1 MMNTCGDCQHYG
13 NGPVTGPICTK
24 TKKPTSVLMV
34 KDCFEARTT
43 DPVTVTK
50 ECNRCHRVL
59 PITEFHRNHTRKDGY
74 QCQCKECQKELA
86 QAMYK
91 KREEKKKA
99 EEAEQPLEVPTTKVC
114 AKCGRELPVEMF
126 GHTPKN
132 TNGLKSY
139 CRDCE
144 NENCRKY
151 RAKRYGQPKKE
162 RRPKTVD
169 VPVINDLL
177 PQPVPALSTFTDEAI
192 IAELRHRGWHGT
204 ITKETVI
211 L

>member
-1 MMNTCGDCQHYG
+1 MRNTCGECQHYG

-74 QCQCKECQKELA
+74 QCQCKDCQRELA
-86 QAMYK
+86 HLMYVK
-91 KREEKKKA
+91 S
-99 EEAEQPLEVPTTKVC
+99 EEAKQTEQPLEVPTTKVC
-114 AKCGRELPVEMF
+114 AKCGRELPVENF
-126 GHTPKN
+126 GHTKKN
-132 TNGLKSY
+132 KNGLKSY
-139 CRDCE
+139 CKDCE

-162 RRPKTVD
+162 RKPKTVD

-177 PQPVPALSTFTDEAI
+177 PQPVPAISTFTDDELI
-192 IAELRHRGWHGT
+192 RELRHRGWHGT
-204 ITKETVI
+204 IMKDTVI

>member
-43 DPVTVTK
+43 APAIVTK

-74 QCQCKECQKELA
+74 QCQCKDCQRELA
-86 QAMYK
+86 HLMYV
-91 KREEKKKA
+91 KREEAKQT
-99 EEAEQPLEVPTTKVC
+99 EQPLEVPTTKVC
-114 AKCGRELPVEMF
+114 AKCGRELPVENF
-126 GHTPKN
+126 GHTKKN
-132 TNGLKSY
+132 KNGLKSY
-139 CRDCE
+139 CKDCE
-144 NENCRKY
+144 NENSRKY
-151 RAKRYGQPKKE
+151 RAQRYGQPKKE
-162 RRPKTVD
+162 RRPKRVD
-169 VPVINDLL
+169 SPVINDLIS
-177 PQPVPALSTFTDEAI
+177 QPVPALSTFTDEAI

-204 ITKETVI
+204 ITKDTVI

>member
-1 MMNTCGDCQHYG
+1 MRNTCGECQHYG

-74 QCQCKECQKELA
+74 QCQCKDCQRELA
-86 QAMYK
+86 HLMYV
-91 KREEKKKA
+91 KREEAKQT
-99 EEAEQPLEVPTTKVC
+99 EQPLEVPTTKVC
-114 AKCGRELPVEMF
+114 AKCGRELPVENF
-126 GHTPKN
+126 GHTKKN
-132 TNGLKSY
+132 KNGLKSY
-139 CRDCE
+139 CKDCE

-162 RRPKTVD
+162 RKPKTVD

-177 PQPVPALSTFTDEAI
+177 PQPVPAISTFTDDALIE
-192 IAELRHRGWHGT
+192 ELRHRGWHGT

>member
-1 MMNTCGDCQHYG
+1 MKNTCGDCQHYG

-24 TKKPTSVLMV
+24 TKKAVSVLMV

-74 QCQCKECQKELA
+74 QCQCKDCQRELA
-86 QAMYK
+86 HLMYV
-91 KREEKKKA
+91 KREEAKQT
-99 EEAEQPLEVPTTKVC
+99 EQPLEVPTTKVC
-114 AKCGRELPVEMF
+114 AKCGRELPVENF
-126 GHTPKN
+126 GHTKKN
-132 TNGLKSY
+132 KNGLKSY
-139 CRDCE
+139 CKDCE

-151 RAKRYGQPKKE
+151 RAKRYGSPKREQKS
-162 RRPKTVD
+162 KTLD

-177 PQPVPALSTFTDEAI
+177 PQPVPALSTFKDEEI
-192 IAELRHRGWHGT
+192 IQELRHRGWHGT

>member
-1 MMNTCGDCQHYG
+1 MRNICGECQHYG
-13 NGPVTGPICTK
+13 NGLVTGPICTK
-24 TKKPTSVLMV
+24 TKKAVSILMV

-74 QCQCKECQKELA
+74 QCQCKDCQRELA
-86 QAMYK
+86 HLMYV
-91 KREEKKKA
+91 KREEAKQT
-99 EEAEQPLEVPTTKVC
+99 EQPLEVPTTKVC
-114 AKCGRELPVEMF
+114 AKCGRELPVENF
-126 GHTPKN
+126 GHTKKN
-132 TNGLKSY
+132 KNGLKSY
-139 CRDCE
+139 CKDCE

-162 RRPKTVD
+162 RKPKTVD

-177 PQPVPALSTFTDEAI
+177 PQPVPAISTFTDDALIE
-192 IAELRHRGWHGT
+192 ELRHRGWHGT

>member
-1 MMNTCGDCQHYG
+1 MRNTCGDCQHYG

-24 TKKPTSVLMV
+24 TKKAVSVLMV

-74 QCQCKECQKELA
+74 QCQCKDCQRELA
-86 QAMYK
+86 HLMYV
-91 KREEKKKA
+91 KREEAKQT
-99 EEAEQPLEVPTTKVC
+99 EQPLEVPTTKVC
-114 AKCGRELPVEMF
+114 AKCGRELPVENF
-126 GHTPKN
+126 GHTKKN
-132 TNGLKSY
+132 KNGLKSY
-139 CRDCE
+139 CKDCE

-151 RAKRYGQPKKE
+151 RAKRYGSPKREQKS
-162 RRPKTVD
+162 KTLD
-169 VPVINDLL
+169 VPVINDLI
-177 PQPVPALSTFTDEAI
+177 PQPVPAISTFKDEEI
-192 IAELRHRGWHGT
+192 IQELRHRGWHGT

>member
-1 MMNTCGDCQHYG
+1 MRNTCGECQHYG

-24 TKKPTSVLMV
+24 TKKAVSILMV

-74 QCQCKECQKELA
+74 QCQCKDCQRELA
-86 QAMYK
+86 HLMYV
-91 KREEKKKA
+91 KREEAKQT
-99 EEAEQPLEVPTTKVC
+99 EQPLEVPTTKVC
-114 AKCGRELPVEMF
+114 AKCGRELPVENF
-126 GHTPKN
+126 GHTKKN
-132 TNGLKSY
+132 KNGLKSY
-139 CRDCE
+139 CKDCE

-151 RAKRYGQPKKE
+151 RAKRYGSPKREQKS
-162 RRPKTVD
+162 KTLD

-177 PQPVPALSTFTDEAI
+177 PQPVPAISTFTDDAL

>member
-1 MMNTCGDCQHYG
+1 MKNTCGDCQHYG

-74 QCQCKECQKELA
+74 QCQCKDCQRELA
-86 QAMYK
+86 HLMYV
-91 KREEKKKA
+91 KREEAKQT
-99 EEAEQPLEVPTTKVC
+99 EQPLEVPTTKVC
-114 AKCGRELPVEMF
+114 AKCGRELPVENF
-126 GHTPKN
+126 GHTKKN
-132 TNGLKSY
+132 KNGLKSY
-139 CRDCE
+139 CKDCE

-151 RAKRYGQPKKE
+151 RAKRYGSPKREQKS
-162 RRPKTVD
+162 KTLD

-177 PQPVPALSTFTDEAI
+177 PQPVPALSTFKDEEI
-192 IAELRHRGWHGT
+192 IQELRHRGWHGT

>member
-1 MMNTCGDCQHYG
+1 MENCGSCKHYV
-13 NGPVTGPICTK
+13 NNPVTGPSCRKTGKSVSYLNKAECWEAPGDDAPVVLTK
-24 TKKPTSVLMV
+24 V
-34 KDCFEARTT
+34 
-43 DPVTVTK
+43 
-50 ECNRCHRVL
+50 CNRCHREL

-99 EEAEQPLEVPTTKVC
+99 EAAEHPVEVPTTKVC
-114 AKCGRELPVEMF
+114 AKCKRELPVEMF

-132 TNGLKSY
+132 KNGLKSY
-139 CRDCE
+139 CKDCE
-144 NENCRKY
+144 NENSRKY
-151 RAKRYGQPKKE
+151 RAQRYGQPKKE
-162 RRPKTVD
+162 RRPKRVD
-169 VPVINDLL
+169 SPVINDLV

-204 ITKETVI
+204 ITKDTVI

>member
-43 DPVTVTK
+43 APAIVTK
-50 ECNRCHRVL
+50 VCNRCHREL

-99 EEAEQPLEVPTTKVC
+99 EAAEQPVEVPTTKVC
-114 AKCGRELPVEMF
+114 AKCGRELPVENF
-126 GHTPKN
+126 GHTKKN
-132 TNGLKSY
+132 KNGLKSY
-139 CRDCE
+139 CKDCE
-144 NENCRKY
+144 NENSRKY
-151 RAKRYGQPKKE
+151 RAQRYGQPKKE
-162 RRPKTVD
+162 RRPKRVD
-169 VPVINDLL
+169 SPVINDLIS
-177 PQPVPALSTFTDEAI
+177 QPVPALSTFTDEAI

-204 ITKETVI
+204 ITKDTVI

>member
-1 MMNTCGDCQHYG
+1 MRNTCGECQHYG

-74 QCQCKECQKELA
+74 QCQCKDCQRELA
-86 QAMYK
+86 HLMYV
-91 KREEKKKA
+91 KREEAKQT
-99 EEAEQPLEVPTTKVC
+99 EQPLEVPTTKVC
-114 AKCGRELPVEMF
+114 AKCGRELPVENF
-126 GHTPKN
+126 GHTKKN
-132 TNGLKSY
+132 KNGLKSY
-139 CRDCE
+139 CKECE

-151 RAKRYGQPKKE
+151 RAKRYGSPKKE
-162 RRPKTVD
+162 RKPKTVD

-177 PQPVPALSTFTDEAI
+177 PLPVPAISTFTDDALIE
-192 IAELRHRGWHGT
+192 ELRHRGWHGT

>member
-1 MMNTCGDCQHYG
+1 MRNTCGDCQHYG

-34 KDCFEARTT
+34 KDCFEARTSA
-43 DPVTVTK
+43 PVTVTK
-50 ECNRCHRVL
+50 VCNRCHREL

-74 QCQCKECQKELA
+74 QCQCKECQRELA
-86 QAMYK
+86 HAMYV
-91 KREEKKKA
+91 KREEAKQTQ
-99 EEAEQPLEVPTTKVC
+99 EPTETPTTKVC
-114 AKCGRELPVEMF
+114 AKCHRELPVENF
-126 GHTPKN
+126 GHTKKN
-132 TNGLKSY
+132 KNGLKSY

-162 RRPKTVD
+162 RKPKTMD
-169 VPVINDLL
+169 FPVINDLL
-177 PQPVPALSTFTDEAI
+177 PQPVPAISTFTDDAL
-192 IAELRHRGWHGT
+192 IAELRLRGWHGT
-204 ITKETVI
+204 ITKDTVI

>member
-1 MMNTCGDCQHYG
+1 MRNTCGECQHYG

-24 TKKPTSVLMV
+24 TKKAVSVLMV

-74 QCQCKECQKELA
+74 QCQCKDCQRELA
-86 QAMYK
+86 HLMYV
-91 KREEKKKA
+91 KREEAKQT
-99 EEAEQPLEVPTTKVC
+99 EQPLEVPTTKVC
-114 AKCGRELPVEMF
+114 AKCGRELPVENF
-126 GHTPKN
+126 GHTKN
-132 TNGLKSY
+132 NKNGLKSY
-139 CRDCE
+139 CKDCE

-151 RAKRYGQPKKE
+151 RAKRYGSPKREQKS
-162 RRPKTVD
+162 KTLD
-169 VPVINDLL
+169 VPVINSLL
-177 PQPVPALSTFTDEAI
+177 SAPDAVPALSTFKDEEI
-192 IAELRHRGWHGT
+192 IQELRHRGWHGA

>member
-1 MMNTCGDCQHYG
+1 MKNTCGECQHYG

-24 TKKPTSVLMV
+24 TKKAVSILMV
-34 KDCFEARTT
+34 KDCFEARTS

-74 QCQCKECQKELA
+74 QCQCKDCQRELA
-86 QAMYK
+86 HLMYV
-91 KREEKKKA
+91 KREEAKQT
-99 EEAEQPLEVPTTKVC
+99 EQPLEVPTTKVC
-114 AKCGRELPVEMF
+114 AKCGRELPVENF
-126 GHTPKN
+126 GHTKKN
-132 TNGLKSY
+132 KNGLKSY
-139 CRDCE
+139 CKDCE

-151 RAKRYGQPKKE
+151 RAKRYGSPKREQKC
-162 RRPKTVD
+162 KTLD
-169 VPVINDLL
+169 VPVINSLL
-177 PQPVPALSTFTDEAI
+177 SAPDAVPALSTFKDEEI
-192 IAELRHRGWHGT
+192 IQELRHRGWHGT

>member
-1 MMNTCGDCQHYG
+1 MRNTCGECQHYG

-24 TKKPTSVLMV
+24 TKKAVSILMV

-43 DPVTVTK
+43 DPVKVTK

-74 QCQCKECQKELA
+74 QCQCKDCQRELSH
-86 QAMYK
+86 AMYA
-91 KREEKKKA
+91 KREAEKKA
-99 EEAEQPLEVPTTKVC
+99 EAPEPPTTKVC
-114 AKCGRELPVEMF
+114 AQCKRELPVEMF

-144 NENCRKY
+144 NENSRKY
-151 RAKRYGQPKKE
+151 RAKRYGSPKKD
-162 RRPKTVD
+162 RKSKTLD

-177 PQPVPALSTFTDEAI
+177 PQPVPDISLLTDEAI

-204 ITKETVI
+204 ITKETVTI
-211 L
+211 

>member
-74 QCQCKECQKELA
+74 QCQCKDCQRELA
-86 QAMYK
+86 HLMYV
-91 KREEKKKA
+91 KREEAKQT
-99 EEAEQPLEVPTTKVC
+99 EQPLEVPTTKVC
-114 AKCGRELPVEMF
+114 AKCKRELPVEMF

-132 TNGLKSY
+132 KNGLKSY
-139 CRDCE
+139 CKDCE
-144 NENCRKY
+144 NENSRKY
-151 RAKRYGQPKKE
+151 RAQRYGQPKKE
-162 RRPKTVD
+162 RRPKRVD
-169 VPVINDLL
+169 SPVINDLIS
-177 PQPVPALSTFTDEAI
+177 QPVPALSTFTDEAI

>member
-43 DPVTVTK
+43 APAIVTK
-50 ECNRCHRVL
+50 VCNRCHREL

-99 EEAEQPLEVPTTKVC
+99 EEAEHPVEVPTTKVC
-114 AKCGRELPVEMF
+114 AKCKLELPVEMF

-132 TNGLKSY
+132 KNGLKSY
-139 CRDCE
+139 CKDCE
-144 NENCRKY
+144 NENSRKY
-151 RAKRYGQPKKE
+151 RAQRYGQPKKE
-162 RRPKTVD
+162 RRPKRVD
-169 VPVINDLL
+169 SPVINDLIS
-177 PQPVPALSTFTDEAI
+177 QPVPALSTFTDEAI

-204 ITKETVI
+204 ITRDTVI

>member
-1 MMNTCGDCQHYG
+1 MRNTCGECQHYG

-74 QCQCKECQKELA
+74 QCQCKDCQRELA
-86 QAMYK
+86 HLMYV
-91 KREEKKKA
+91 KREEAKQT
-99 EEAEQPLEVPTTKVC
+99 EQPLEVPTTKVC
-114 AKCGRELPVEMF
+114 AKCGRELPVENF
-126 GHTPKN
+126 GHTKKN
-132 TNGLKSY
+132 KNGLKSY
-139 CRDCE
+139 CKDCE

>member
-43 DPVTVTK
+43 APAIVTK
-50 ECNRCHRVL
+50 VCNRCHREL

-99 EEAEQPLEVPTTKVC
+99 EAAEHPVEVPTTKVC
-114 AKCGRELPVEMF
+114 AKCKRELPVEMF

-132 TNGLKSY
+132 KNGLKSY
-139 CRDCE
+139 CKDCE
-144 NENCRKY
+144 NENSRKY
-151 RAKRYGQPKKE
+151 RAQRYGQPKKE
-162 RRPKTVD
+162 RRPKRVD
-169 VPVINDLL
+169 SPVINDLI

-204 ITKETVI
+204 ITRDTVI

>member
-1 MMNTCGDCQHYG
+1 MRNTCGECQHYG

-24 TKKPTSVLMV
+24 TKKAVSILMV

-74 QCQCKECQKELA
+74 QCQCKDCQRELA
-86 QAMYK
+86 HLMYV
-91 KREEKKKA
+91 KREEAKQT
-99 EEAEQPLEVPTTKVC
+99 EQPLEVPTTKVC
-114 AKCGRELPVEMF
+114 AKCGRELPVENF
-126 GHTPKN
+126 GHTKKN
-132 TNGLKSY
+132 KNGLKSY
-139 CRDCE
+139 CKDCE

-151 RAKRYGQPKKE
+151 RAKRYGSPKREKKS
-162 RRPKTVD
+162 KTLD
-169 VPVINDLL
+169 VPVINSLL
-177 PQPVPALSTFTDEAI
+177 SAPDAVPALSTFKDEEI
-192 IAELRHRGWHGT
+192 IQELRHRGWHGT

>member
-1 MMNTCGDCQHYG
+1 MRNTCGECQHYG

-24 TKKPTSVLMV
+24 TKKAVSVLMV

-74 QCQCKECQKELA
+74 QCQCKDCQRELA
-86 QAMYK
+86 HLMYV
-91 KREEKKKA
+91 KREEAKQT
-99 EEAEQPLEVPTTKVC
+99 EQPLEVPTTKVC
-114 AKCGRELPVEMF
+114 AKCGRELPVENF
-126 GHTPKN
+126 GHTKKN
-132 TNGLKSY
+132 KNGLKSY
-139 CRDCE
+139 CKDCE
-144 NENCRKY
+144 NENSRKY
-151 RAKRYGQPKKE
+151 RAQRYGQPKKE
-162 RRPKTVD
+162 RRPKRVD
-169 VPVINDLL
+169 SPVINDLIS
-177 PQPVPALSTFTDEAI
+177 QPVPALSTFTDEAI

>member
-1 MMNTCGDCQHYG
+1 MRNTCGDCQHYG

-24 TKKPTSVLMV
+24 TKKAVSVLMV

-74 QCQCKECQKELA
+74 QCQCKDCQRELSQDLYSRRKA
-86 QAMYK
+86 KFA
-91 KREEKKKA
+91 EAEA
-99 EEAEQPLEVPTTKVC
+99 EEPQPPKTTKVC
-114 AKCGRELPVEMF
+114 AKCGRELPVENF
-126 GHTPKN
+126 GHTKKN
-132 TNGLKSY
+132 KNGLKSY
-139 CRDCE
+139 CKDCE

-162 RRPKTVD
+162 RKSKTLD

-177 PQPVPALSTFTDEAI
+177 PQPVPTISTFTDDALIE
-192 IAELRHRGWHGT
+192 ELRHRGWHGT

>member
-1 MMNTCGDCQHYG
+1 MRNTCGECQHYG

-74 QCQCKECQKELA
+74 QCQCKDCQRELA
-86 QAMYK
+86 HLMYV
-91 KREEKKKA
+91 KREEAKQT
-99 EEAEQPLEVPTTKVC
+99 EQPLEVPTTKVC
-114 AKCGRELPVEMF
+114 AKCGRELPVENF
-126 GHTPKN
+126 GHTKKN
-132 TNGLKSY
+132 KNGLKSY
-139 CRDCE
+139 CKDCE

-162 RRPKTVD
+162 RKSKTLD

-177 PQPVPALSTFTDEAI
+177 PQPVPTISTFTDDALIE
-192 IAELRHRGWHGT
+192 ELRHRGWHGT

>member
-1 MMNTCGDCQHYG
+1 MRNTCGECQHYG

-24 TKKPTSVLMV
+24 TKKAVSILMV
-34 KDCFEARTT
+34 KDCFEARTS
-43 DPVTVTK
+43 DPVTATK
-50 ECNRCHRVL
+50 VCNRCHREL
-59 PITEFHRNHTRKDGY
+59 PVSCFSRNHTQKDGY
-74 QCQCKECQKELA
+74 QRQCKDCQRELSH
-86 QAMYK
+86 AMYV
-91 KREEKKKA
+91 KREAEKKA
-99 EEAEQPLEVPTTKVC
+99 DTPTEPVEVPATKVC
-114 AKCGRELPVEMF
+114 AKCKRELPVEMF

-139 CRDCE
+139 CKDCE

-177 PQPVPALSTFTDEAI
+177 PQPVPAISTFTDDAL
-192 IAELRHRGWHGT
+192 IAELRLRGWHGT
-204 ITKETVI
+204 ITKDTVI

>member
-1 MMNTCGDCQHYG
+1 MRNTCGECQHYG

-24 TKKPTSVLMV
+24 TKKAVSVLMV

-74 QCQCKECQKELA
+74 QCQCKDCQRELA
-86 QAMYK
+86 HLMYV
-91 KREEKKKA
+91 KREEAKQT
-99 EEAEQPLEVPTTKVC
+99 EQPFEVPTTKVC
-114 AKCGRELPVEMF
+114 AKCGRELPVENF
-126 GHTPKN
+126 GHTKKN
-132 TNGLKSY
+132 KNGLKSY
-139 CRDCE
+139 CKECE

-151 RAKRYGQPKKE
+151 RAKRYGSPKKE
-162 RRPKTVD
+162 QKSKTLD
-169 VPVINDLL
+169 VPVINSLL
-177 PQPVPALSTFTDEAI
+177 SAPDAVPALSTFKDDEI
-192 IAELRHRGWHGT
+192 IQELRHRGWHGT